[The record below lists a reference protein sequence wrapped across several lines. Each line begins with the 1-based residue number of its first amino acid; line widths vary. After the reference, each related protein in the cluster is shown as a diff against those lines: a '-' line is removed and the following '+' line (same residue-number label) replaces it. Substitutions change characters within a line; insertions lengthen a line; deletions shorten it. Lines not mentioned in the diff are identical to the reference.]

1 MDPPQAGPYWNGG
14 FDRDAGTVSE
24 NEMFDFAFHLPRGAT
39 LHRKINQM
47 GGEAAAAEFLPA
59 YIVYA
64 EKKGISN
71 AERIFARERNIYS
84 LAACSPN

>member
-1 MDPPQAGPYWNGG
+1 
-14 FDRDAGTVSE
+14 
-24 NEMFDFAFHLPRGAT
+24 
-39 LHRKINQM
+39 M

>member
-1 MDPPQAGPYWNGG
+1 
-14 FDRDAGTVSE
+14 
-24 NEMFDFAFHLPRGAT
+24 
-39 LHRKINQM
+39 M
-47 GGEAAAAEFLPA
+47 GGEAAAAELPPA